1 MKKEISMFKKLR
13 NTCIVSAVALAT
25 ILPGQA
31 SATAISKDGIQIK
44 TMFRLRL
51 MERRLVSMTLS

>member
-1 MKKEISMFKKLR
+1 MFKKLR
-13 NTCIVSAVALAT
+13 TTCIVSAVALAT

-31 SATAISKDGIQIK
+31 SASATSNNGIQIK

-51 MERRLVSMTLS
+51 MERRFKSMILF

>member
-1 MKKEISMFKKLR
+1 MFRKLKT
-13 NTCIVSAVALAT
+13 TCIVSAVALAT

-31 SATAISKDGIQIK
+31 SASATSNKGIQIK

-51 MERRLVSMTLS
+51 MEKQSMLMILF